1 MKTNGASLFGSPEKV
16 PQTLADFKVWM
27 LTQYPNRKFA
37 FDISRETYE
46 ILKNNQMKIEE
57 NKSDK

>member
-1 MKTNGASLFGSPEKV
+1 MNTASASLFGSPEKV

-27 LTQYPNRKFA
+27 LNKYPKRKFA
-37 FDISRETYE
+37 FDISKETYE

-57 NKSDK
+57 RARDK